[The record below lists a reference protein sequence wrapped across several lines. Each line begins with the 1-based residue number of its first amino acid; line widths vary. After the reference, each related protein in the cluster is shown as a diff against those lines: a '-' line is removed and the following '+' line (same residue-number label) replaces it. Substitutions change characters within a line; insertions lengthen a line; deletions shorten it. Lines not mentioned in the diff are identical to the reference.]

1 MAHTGAPEKR
11 GSRLARLQTF
21 SSLKYRDFRLLWFS
35 TLFASAG
42 NWIQQITLGWLMYEM
57 TSSAFLVG
65 ALHGTRTLPF
75 LLAGPIG
82 GVLSDRMDRRR
93 LLISTQIMLALLA
106 LAFAFLILF
115 DLLRVWHFFVF
126 TFLSGVG
133 WAVNH
138 PVRQALVANTVPR
151 HELLNAVVLITSA
164 FNVNRVIGPAVGG
177 LLIAFFGPGNNFLL
191 QAVCFAMV
199 VVVVLPMRVQ
209 QQNEEERSRRVST
222 LSSFREGIDYV
233 LKEQTI
239 LALILLTIIPS
250 IFLMPFTTGLMP
262 VFAKDVLGV
271 GPDGLG
277 ILYSG
282 FGAGALLGPMI
293 LVSAGDVQ
301 RKGWLVLATGVFSAL
316 GVIAFSQ
323 AAYMPVAIVVI
334 AWVGAAQMLFHTLIN
349 TVLQTITPDAFRGRV
364 MSLYMMDHG
373 LVPLGS
379 LIAGVLAQFYG
390 SSLAILTGGTIG
402 TVLILIASVRLRAI
416 RTMV

>member
-1 MAHTGAPEKR
+1 M
-11 GSRLARLQTF
+11 
-21 SSLKYRDFRLLWFS
+21 
-35 TLFASAG
+35 
-42 NWIQQITLGWLMYEM
+42 
-57 TSSAFLVG
+57 
-65 ALHGTRTLPF
+65 
-75 LLAGPIG
+75 
-82 GVLSDRMDRRR
+82 
-93 LLISTQIMLALLA
+93 
-106 LAFAFLILF
+106 
-115 DLLRVWHFFVF
+115 
-126 TFLSGVG
+126 
-133 WAVNH
+133 
-138 PVRQALVANTVPR
+138 
-151 HELLNAVVLITSA
+151 
-164 FNVNRVIGPAVGG
+164 GG

-209 QQNEEERSRRVST
+209 QQNDEERSRRVSA

-233 LKEQTI
+233 SKEKTI

-262 VFAKDVLGV
+262 VFAKDVLGA

-277 ILYSG
+277 ILYAG
-282 FGAGALLGPMI
+282 FGAGALIGPMI
-293 LVSAGDVQ
+293 LASAGDVR
-301 RKGWLVLATGVFSAL
+301 RKGWLVLATGVLSAL

-323 AAYMPVAIVVI
+323 ADVMPVAIVVI
-334 AWVGAAQMLFHTLIN
+334 AWVGAAQMLFHTIVN

-390 SSLAILTGGTIG
+390 SSLAILTGGAIG

>member
-1 MAHTGAPEKR
+1 
-11 GSRLARLQTF
+11 
-21 SSLKYRDFRLLWFS
+21 
-35 TLFASAG
+35 
-42 NWIQQITLGWLMYEM
+42 MYEM

-209 QQNEEERSRRVST
+209 QQNDEERSRRVSALT
-222 LSSFREGIDYV
+222 SFREGIDYV
-233 LKEQTI
+233 SKEKTI

-250 IFLMPFTTGLMP
+250 IFLMPFTTGIMP
-262 VFAKDVLGV
+262 VFAKDVLGA

-277 ILYSG
+277 ILYAS

-293 LVSAGDVQ
+293 LASAGDVR
-301 RKGWLVLATGVFSAL
+301 RKGWLVLATGVLSAL

-323 AAYMPVAIVVI
+323 AAVMPVAIVVI
-334 AWVGAAQMLFHTLIN
+334 AWVGAAQMLFHTIVN

-390 SSLAILTGGTIG
+390 SSLAILTGGAIG